1 MSVHAT
7 WFIDWFFVS
16 SSSSS
21 CEATAIIV
29 LIILSLYRGSAVRK
43 HTHTKKQQQQ
53 PHKYCFGLL
62 QCGGSSHKCVDGLG
76 LRDFLGRSF
85 QSLMVLSRNEYCWY
99 WVLQCCCENCWLCL
113 CRWRGW
119 GWWWWLEL
127 VLNSIGGIVDAVQHC
142 QPSCLSSALEG
153 GPL

>member
-1 MSVHAT
+1 MKGEEEDTSGLLALSESSLLMSVHAT

-43 HTHTKKQQQQ
+43 HTHTHTQKKTT
-53 PHKYCFGLL
+53 HKYCFGLL

-99 WVLQCCCENCWLCL
+99 WVLRCCCENCWLCL
-113 CRWRGW
+113 CR
-119 GWWWWLEL
+119 
-127 VLNSIGGIVDAVQHC
+127 
-142 QPSCLSSALEG
+142 
-153 GPL
+153 